1 MAKKLKEVTEETEV
15 SKTSENPSK
24 KGHIAR
30 FMSAMGKKQGF
41 EIFSE
46 SKLTIISDYI
56 STGSYSL
63 NGLVSGS
70 YFKGIPHGRITG
82 LAGKKGVGKSFIC
95 ANCMREAQKQN
106 YMVFVFDSE
115 SSLDRDFLTRLGV
128 NVDEV
133 TFKSI
138 NTVNDFKT
146 QVANTLAEMNKID
159 PDQKLFIVVDSL
171 GNLSTEKE
179 MADAIEGKTAQDMGL
194 RAKQLKAASRVLT
207 NAVAYNNAAMLI
219 TNHTYD
225 QPGANPNCPPV
236 EVFSGGEGFN
246 YCCSTIINLKKFMRR
261 EEVKQASGDVE
272 KIPTHFI
279 IKATTTKNRI
289 VPEGTYRE
297 ILVHFKFG
305 LHKWY
310 GLLDDALNFGFFEK
324 SSRGMIVKHL
334 NKNFFEKQIY
344 LAANEEIWSP
354 IIKEMDEKAK
364 SKYAFSNVLDID
376 EAVASL
382 SDADESGDQEESEK

>member
-1 MAKKLKEVTEETEV
+1 
-15 SKTSENPSK
+15 
-24 KGHIAR
+24 
-30 FMSAMGKKQGF
+30 
-41 EIFSE
+41 
-46 SKLTIISDYI
+46 
-56 STGSYSL
+56 
-63 NGLVSGS
+63 
-70 YFKGIPHGRITG
+70 
-82 LAGKKGVGKSFIC
+82 
-95 ANCMREAQKQN
+95 
-106 YMVFVFDSE
+106 
-115 SSLDRDFLTRLGV
+115 
-128 NVDEV
+128 
-133 TFKSI
+133 
-138 NTVNDFKT
+138 
-146 QVANTLAEMNKID
+146 
-159 PDQKLFIVVDSL
+159 
-171 GNLSTEKE
+171 
-179 MADAIEGKTAQDMGL
+179 
-194 RAKQLKAASRVLT
+194 
-207 NAVAYNNAAMLI
+207 
-219 TNHTYD
+219 
-225 QPGANPNCPPV
+225 
-236 EVFSGGEGFN
+236 
-246 YCCSTIINLKKFMRR
+246 MRR

-354 IIKEMDEKAK
+354 IIKEMDEQAK

>member
-1 MAKKLKEVTEETEV
+1 MAKKAKDQTDMEIPMKEEV
-15 SKTSENPSK
+15 SSK
-24 KGHIAR
+24 KNLIAK
-30 FMSAMGKKQGF
+30 FMSAMGKKEGF

-46 SKLTIISDYI
+46 SKLTLINDFI

-63 NGLVSGS
+63 NSLISGS

-95 ANCMREAQKQN
+95 ANTMREAQKQN

-138 NTVNDFKT
+138 NTVNEFKSL
-146 QVANTLAEMNKID
+146 VLNTLTEMNKID
-159 PDQKLFIVVDSL
+159 PDQKILIVVDSL

-179 MADAIEGKTAQDMGL
+179 MEDAISGKTAQDMGL

-219 TNHTYD
+219 TNHTYE
-225 QPGANPNCPPV
+225 QAGANPNCPPV
-236 EVFSGGEGFN
+236 EIFAGGEGFN
-246 YCCSTIINLKKFMRR
+246 YCCSTIINLKKFIRK
-261 EEVKQASGDVE
+261 EEIKQASGEVE
-272 KIPTHFI
+272 KQPTHFI
-279 IKATTTKNRI
+279 IRATTTKNRI
-289 VPEGTYRE
+289 VPEGTQRE
-297 ILVHFKFG
+297 LLVHFKFG

-324 SSRGMIVKHL
+324 SARGLIVKHL
-334 NKNFFEKQIY
+334 DKNYFEKQIY
-344 LAANEEIWSP
+344 LAANEEIWLP

-364 SKYAFSNVLDID
+364 AKYSFSNILDID

-382 SDADESGDQEESEK
+382 GETEESSEIEK